1 MHILTSSQTDVQTIK
16 FAPRSIGA
24 LQYLLHLQEEES
36 GTTFQMIGYGIQDD
50 SYVSITRTFPL
61 YENLYYYLRVFRLP
75 SGALSSTMSAL
86 DEPTIYRKRVT
97 DDLEAAEGWEE
108 SVFQCVSNL
117 VDPYTSKTRR
127 QANELVTSY
136 MSSGEILNEIY
147 RGKVFCTN
155 STDLQD
161 FSIYDKTPMTQQ
173 PLDNTAKWVT
183 I

>member
-1 MHILTSSQTDVQTIK
+1 MHILTSSQTDLQTIK
-16 FAPRSIGA
+16 FAPRSVGA

-50 SYVSITRTFPL
+50 SYVSIIRTFPL

-75 SGALSSTMSAL
+75 AGVLSPTMSAI
-86 DEPTIYRKRVT
+86 DEPTIYRQRVT
-97 DDLEAAEGWEE
+97 DQDGERGELEA
-108 SVFQCVSNL
+108 FQCVTNL

-136 MSSGEILNEIY
+136 LNSGEITNEIY
-147 RGKVFCTN
+147 RGKGFCTN

-161 FSIYDKTPMTQQ
+161 FSVYDKTPMTQQ

>member
-1 MHILTSSQTDVQTIK
+1 MHILTSSQTDLQTIK

-86 DEPTIYRKRVT
+86 DEPTIYRQRVS
-97 DDLEAAEGWEE
+97 DDTGTLE
-108 SVFQCVSNL
+108 SFQCVENL
-117 VDPYTSKTRR
+117 VDAYTSKTRR

-136 MSSGEILNEIY
+136 MSSGEITEELY

-161 FSIYDKTPMTQQ
+161 FSVYDKTPMTQQ